1 MREVEALNFSWFL
14 KLRWGAIAAELVV
27 FFAGDRLM
35 HLSLPWTPM
44 LLIVGVAIA
53 TNLACGIWSRRRRTV
68 PALALA
74 GLMALDSILLT
85 AMLYLLGGDS
95 NPYAVLYLV
104 NIGLAAVLLQPK
116 WTWTITALSL
126 ICGGL
131 LFLSRSFGPETGH
144 AASPDPPEWQLR
156 ELWLSFAVAA
166 MLLVYFIQRTVR
178 MLREREQ
185 AAELARQDAERRG
198 KLASLATLAAG
209 AAHEL
214 ATPLSTITVAA
225 RELERQLERRQDA
238 SSAIEDARLIRQE
251 VERCRG
257 ILSQL
262 AADAG
267 QSRGE
272 APEPSSVV
280 ALVENALRNLKERDR
295 VQIDLNGCEQA
306 AINVPPRA
314 FSQAVNAVI
323 RNALQA
329 SKDGSP
335 ILVRLAQDA
344 ENLRIEVADQGLGM
358 LPEVLAH
365 AGEPFFTTKQP
376 GEGMGLGLF
385 LTRSLLEQLGG
396 QLELVPRAPRGTL
409 ATLVLPRKSLTPQP
423 AAASASGK

>member
-35 HLSLPWTPM
+35 HLSLPLTPM

-53 TNLACGIWSRRRRTV
+53 TNLACSIWSRRRKTV
-68 PALALA
+68 PALAFG
-74 GLMALDSILLT
+74 GLMSLDSILLT

-95 NPYAVLYLV
+95 NPYAILYLV

-116 WTWTITALSL
+116 WSWTITALSL

-131 LFLSRSFGPETGH
+131 LFLSRSLVPETSGT
-144 AASPDPPEWQLR
+144 ASSDPLEWQLR

-166 MLLVYFIQRTVR
+166 VLLVYFIQRTVR
-178 MLREREQ
+178 MLRERERV
-185 AAELARQDAERRG
+185 AELARQDAERRG

-225 RELERQLERRQDA
+225 RELERQLERQQDT
-238 SSAIEDARLIRQE
+238 SSAIADAKLIRQE

-272 APEPSSVV
+272 APEASNVG
-280 ALVENALRNLKERDR
+280 ALVENALCSLKERDR

-306 AINVPPRA
+306 AVNVPPRA
-314 FSQAVNAVI
+314 FSQAVNAVL

-335 ILVRLAQDA
+335 ILLRLREDA
-344 ENLRIEVADQGLGM
+344 ENLRIEVSDQGSGM
-358 LPEVLAH
+358 SPEVLAH

-396 QLELVPRAPRGTL
+396 QLELAPRLPRGTI
-409 ATLVLPRKSLTPQP
+409 ATLVLPRKSLTSRP
-423 AAASASGK
+423 ASASSSAR

>member
-14 KLRWGAIAAELVV
+14 KLRWGAIAAQLLV

-35 HLSLPWTPM
+35 HVALPLMPM
-44 LLIVGVAIA
+44 LLIVGVAVS
-53 TNLACGIWSRRRRTV
+53 TNLGGALWSRRGKSV
-68 PALALA
+68 PGSALA
-74 GLMALDSILLT
+74 GLMALDSLLLT
-85 AMLYLLGGDS
+85 AMLYFLGGDS
-95 NPYAVLYLV
+95 NPFAVLYLV
-104 NIGLAAVLLQPK
+104 NIALAAVLLQPK
-116 WTWTITALSL
+116 WTWAITALSM

-131 LFLSRSFGPETGH
+131 LFLGRSIGPESTR
-144 AASPDPPEWQLR
+144 ATSNDPLEWQLR

-166 MLLVYFIQRTVR
+166 GLLVYFIQRTVR

-185 AAELARQDAERRG
+185 VAQSARQAAERRG

-214 ATPLSTITVAA
+214 ATPLSTIAVAA
-225 RELERQLERRQDA
+225 KELERQLERGQDV
-238 SSAIEDARLIRQE
+238 SNAIGDARLIREE
-251 VERCRG
+251 VERCCA

-272 APEPSSVV
+272 PSEPSAVV
-280 ALVENALRNLKERDR
+280 ELVESALRGLEERHR
-295 VQIDLNGCEQA
+295 IKVDLDPSCKNA
-306 AINVPPRA
+306 TLTVPPCA
-314 FSQAVNAVI
+314 FSQALKAVV

-329 SKDGSP
+329 SRDGSP
-335 ILVRLAQDA
+335 IVLRLRPDA
-344 ENLRIEVADQGLGM
+344 ETLRIEISDQGLGM
-358 LPEVLAH
+358 SPEVLAH

-396 QLELVPRAPRGTL
+396 RLELAPHSPRGTV
-409 ATLVLPRKSLTPQP
+409 ATLVLPRASL
-423 AAASASGK
+423 AAGLSSFRFA